1 MPSFVPMLVY
11 QLSIVLV
18 SWLSSF
24 HGNAVPAAVVVQGKV
39 VDARNDKPI
48 AKVHVYV
55 VRGEEEALTDN
66 NGRFRVQSWQSLPL
80 KVSATAQG
88 FQTVSLLVKEPGK
101 ELVIRL
107 NRE

>member
-1 MPSFVPMLVY
+1 VLFY
-11 QLSIVLV
+11 QLSIVFV

-24 HGNAVPAAVVVQGKV
+24 HHHTVPAAVVLQGKV
-39 VDARNDKPI
+39 VDARTDKPI
-48 AKVHVYV
+48 AKAHVYV
-55 VRGEEEALTDN
+55 VRGEEETLTDN

-88 FQTVSLLVKEPGK
+88 YQTVSLVVKEPGK

>member
-1 MPSFVPMLVY
+1 MLFY
-11 QLSIVLV
+11 QLSIILV

-24 HGNAVPAAVVVQGKV
+24 HSDADPAAVVVLQGKV

-88 FQTVSLLVKEPGK
+88 FQTVSLAVKEPGK

>member
-1 MPSFVPMLVY
+1 MLFY
-11 QLSIVLV
+11 QLSIVLAG
-18 SWLSSF
+18 LFSSF
-24 HGNAVPAAVVVQGKV
+24 SVNTGTTAVVLQGKV
-39 VDARNDKPI
+39 VDAKSDKPI
-48 AKVHVYV
+48 PKVHVYV

-80 KVSATAQG
+80 TVSATAQG
-88 FQTVSLLVKEPGK
+88 FQTVSLAVKEPGK

>member
-1 MPSFVPMLVY
+1 MLFY
-11 QLSIVLV
+11 QLSIILV

-24 HGNAVPAAVVVQGKV
+24 HSNADSAAVVVLQGKV

-88 FQTVSLLVKEPGK
+88 FQAVSLAVKEPGK